1 MDFIKTSEHLLRK
14 LRERQNDL
22 SQSLA
27 SGGAN
32 DYVQYQRIVGEIS
45 GLNFAEQ
52 EITTLL
58 GNMEDI
64 DDD

>member
-14 LRERQNDL
+14 LRERQHDL

-27 SGGAN
+27 SGRAN

-45 GLNFAEQ
+45 GVNFAEQ

>member
-1 MDFIKTSEHLLRK
+1 MDFIKNSEHLLRK

-27 SGGAN
+27 SGSAN
-32 DYVQYQRIVGEIS
+32 AYVQYQRIVGEIS

-58 GNMEDI
+58 GRMEDI

>member
-14 LRERQNDL
+14 LRERHHDL

-27 SGGAN
+27 SGSAN

>member
-14 LRERQNDL
+14 LRERKYDL

-27 SGGAN
+27 SGSAN

>member
-32 DYVQYQRIVGEIS
+32 DYVQYQRIVGEIT

-58 GNMEDI
+58 GRMEDI

>member
-1 MDFIKTSEHLLRK
+1 MDFIKTSEYLLRK
-14 LRERQNDL
+14 LRERQHDL

-27 SGGAN
+27 SGSAN

-52 EITTLL
+52 EIVNLHSK
-58 GNMEDI
+58 MEEIND
-64 DDD
+64 